1 MTADDRSRDL
11 AAMLQPL
18 LRSLIEAERPVL
30 AEHGISMWGYAVLG
44 ALNSSPIRTQAA
56 LCEAIGADKTRII
69 TTLDKLQAA
78 GLISRVP
85 DAADRRVR
93 LLSITENGLRIHR
106 SVRAAIRVAEDRILA
121 PLPPADRRGLL
132 RALHALTDSTDDRRP
147 E

>member
-18 LRSLIEAERPVL
+18 LRSLVDAEHPVL
-30 AEHGISMWGYAVLG
+30 AEHGLSMWGYTVLS
-44 ALNSSPIRTQAA
+44 ALEGSPIRTQAA

-78 GLISRVP
+78 GLITRVP

-93 LLSITENGLRIHR
+93 LLSITEDGLRAHH
-106 SVRAAIRVAEDRILA
+106 SVRASIRVAEDRILA
-121 PLPPADRRGLL
+121 PLPQADRRGFL
-132 RALHALTDSTDDRRP
+132 RALHALTDPTSD
-147 E
+147 